1 MNQTDNHA
9 KYMFNLSKGQELYKV
24 QRFEDALKY
33 FNTALELEPDSHW
46 AWNEKGNALRRL
58 GRQREARDCYERAI
72 HLDKRHSY
80 PFPYIGVA
88 DIYRD
93 QKQYSE
99 AIAYYDR
106 AIRIKRHPWAL
117 NGKGRC
123 LHALNQTDEAL
134 RLAEESI
141 HIRPEFLFPYILRGD
156 ILYERAAY
164 RDALRSYQRAYE
176 LIRGPS
182 PELRGEVKSKITQ
195 CTAMLD
201 RDVRVEPGN
210 QEKPLNALIR
220 AFSDHIPSIRKKLHD
235 APAATSILDEKNG
248 GYSHPES
255 NSTDNH
261 AKYMANLNK
270 GKEFYKVQRF
280 EDALKHFTTALELE
294 PGSHWAWNEKGNA
307 LRRLGRQKEAIEC
320 YERAIS
326 LDRAR
331 SYPFPYIG
339 IADIY
344 REQKQYSEAIAYYD
358 RAMRIKRHPWALNGK
373 GMCLHARNQTDEA
386 LRLAEES
393 IRTRP
398 GFLFPYILRGDILYE
413 RAAYRDALRSYQNA
427 FDHIHSSSTKLR
439 EEVRSKIAQCTAML
453 DRELRRESGND
464 GNSDVKR
471 LLIRLGSED
480 SQDRIH
486 ASYQLD
492 ILAKGGKAGAIIRER
507 AFDML
512 GRALDDSVP
521 DVRRNILW
529 VLGNLAYQ
537 GYSYEVAGSGIL
549 PEMAAHLD
557 DPADPVCSAAAWS
570 LAVVAEAGQGIAVAD
585 SGATL
590 RYIRLLYS
598 KNHEVQACAALALDK
613 IAFYAS
619 PEPVVRN
626 GGATALA
633 HLLNVQN
640 DEVRFR
646 VLWALWSI
654 SCRGYADSLC
664 DAETLVTDLKRCA
677 QEKDLEIRKAAVSII
692 GELSKVR
699 DKSFLQQKD
708 LEKVLLTCIGSRSN
722 RVRGAAIW
730 AAGLWADAGCAP
742 MLIQAGV
749 KEAIRN
755 NLDDRTRV
763 HVFNHSEHR
772 WIERSIGGIAGDV
785 LKKIVASPD
794 PVPPK
799 PDTPEEIVVLADP
812 GSPEPDYRTA
822 YFVAQNLVEHLRQRD
837 RLEARKSAIHLEVF
851 VRGDILEKLQQVS
864 EHLRFYIDEDL
875 DNEIESL
882 ADDVELLKEN
892 ILREAMR

>member
-9 KYMFNLSKGQELYKV
+9 KYRFNLSKGQELYKV
-24 QRFEDALKY
+24 QRFEDALKH
-33 FNTALELEPDSHW
+33 FTTALELEPDSHW

-123 LHALNQTDEAL
+123 LHAQNQTEEAL
-134 RLAEESI
+134 RLAEESMR
-141 HIRPEFLFPYILRGD
+141 IRPRFLFPHILKGD
-156 ILYERAAY
+156 ILYERTAY
-164 RDALRSYQRAYE
+164 SDALRSYQRAYS
-176 LIRGPS
+176 LIHGPL
-182 PELRGEVKSKITQ
+182 PELRGEVK
-195 CTAMLD
+195 
-201 RDVRVEPGN
+201 
-210 QEKPLNALIR
+210 
-220 AFSDHIPSIRKKLHD
+220 
-235 APAATSILDEKNG
+235 
-248 GYSHPES
+248 
-255 NSTDNH
+255 
-261 AKYMANLNK
+261 
-270 GKEFYKVQRF
+270 
-280 EDALKHFTTALELE
+280 
-294 PGSHWAWNEKGNA
+294 
-307 LRRLGRQKEAIEC
+307 
-320 YERAIS
+320 
-326 LDRAR
+326 
-331 SYPFPYIG
+331 
-339 IADIY
+339 
-344 REQKQYSEAIAYYD
+344 
-358 RAMRIKRHPWALNGK
+358 
-373 GMCLHARNQTDEA
+373 
-386 LRLAEES
+386 
-393 IRTRP
+393 
-398 GFLFPYILRGDILYE
+398 
-413 RAAYRDALRSYQNA
+413 
-427 FDHIHSSSTKLR
+427 
-439 EEVRSKIAQCTAML
+439 SKIAQCTAML
-453 DRELRRESGND
+453 DRELRREPDND
-464 GNSDVKR
+464 GNSDIKR
-471 LLIRLGSED
+471 PLVRLQSED

-492 ILAKGGKAGAIIRER
+492 ILAKGGKAGEIIRER
-507 AFDML
+507 AFVML

-521 DVRRNILW
+521 EVRRNTLR
-529 VLGNLAYQ
+529 VLGNLACQ
-537 GYSYEVAGSGIL
+537 GYSYEVAGSGLL
-549 PEMAAHLD
+549 PEMATHLE
-557 DPADPVCSAAAWS
+557 DPADSVCSAAAWS

-598 KNHEVQACAALALDK
+598 ENHEVQACAALALDK

-654 SCRGYADSLC
+654 SCRGYSDSLC

-692 GELSKVR
+692 GELSNIR

-708 LEKVLLTCIGSRSN
+708 LEKVLLMCIGSRSN

-730 AAGLWADAGCAP
+730 AAGLWADAGYAP
-742 MLIQAGV
+742 TLIQTGV

-755 NLDDRTRV
+755 NLDDRAMV
-763 HVFNHSEHR
+763 HVFNHSELR
-772 WIERSIGGIAGDV
+772 WKERSIGRIADDV
-785 LKKIVASPD
+785 LKRIAASSHPMTL
-794 PVPPK
+794 K
-799 PDTPEEIVVLADP
+799 PDAPEKITVPADQ
-812 GSPEPDYRTA
+812 GSLGPDYRTA
-822 YFVAQNLVEHLRQRD
+822 YFVAQNLVEHLRQGD
-837 RLEARKSAIHLEVF
+837 LLEARKSALHLDEF
-851 VRGDILEKLQQVS
+851 VCGDILEKLKQTR
-864 EHLRFYIDEDL
+864 EHLRFYSDEGID
-875 DNEIESL
+875 EIESL
-882 ADDVELLKEN
+882 ADDVELLKED

>member
-33 FNTALELEPDSHW
+33 FNTALEFEPDSHW

-58 GRQREARDCYERAI
+58 RRQKEAMDCYERAI

-80 PFPYIGVA
+80 
-88 DIYRD
+88 
-93 QKQYSE
+93 
-99 AIAYYDR
+99 
-106 AIRIKRHPWAL
+106 L
-117 NGKGRC
+117 
-123 LHALNQTDEAL
+123 
-134 RLAEESI
+134 
-141 HIRPEFLFPYILRGD
+141 
-156 ILYERAAY
+156 
-164 RDALRSYQRAYE
+164 
-176 LIRGPS
+176 
-182 PELRGEVKSKITQ
+182 
-195 CTAMLD
+195 
-201 RDVRVEPGN
+201 
-210 QEKPLNALIR
+210 
-220 AFSDHIPSIRKKLHD
+220 
-235 APAATSILDEKNG
+235 
-248 GYSHPES
+248 
-255 NSTDNH
+255 
-261 AKYMANLNK
+261 
-270 GKEFYKVQRF
+270 
-280 EDALKHFTTALELE
+280 
-294 PGSHWAWNEKGNA
+294 
-307 LRRLGRQKEAIEC
+307 
-320 YERAIS
+320 
-326 LDRAR
+326 
-331 SYPFPYIG
+331 FPYIG

-358 RAMRIKRHPWALNGK
+358 KAIRIKRHPWALNGK

-427 FDHIHSSSTKLR
+427 FDLIHSSSTKLR
-439 EEVRSKIAQCTAML
+439 EEVRSKIAQCTAVL
-453 DRELRRESGND
+453 DREIRRESDND
-464 GNSDVKR
+464 GSSDVKR
-471 LLIRLGSED
+471 LLVRLWSED

-492 ILAKGGKAGAIIRER
+492 ILAKGGKAGEIIRER
-507 AFDML
+507 AFGML
-512 GRALDDSVP
+512 GRALDDSIP

-626 GGATALA
+626 GGATALVR
-633 HLLNVQN
+633 LLGVQN

-664 DAETLVTDLKRCA
+664 DAETFVTDLKQCA
-677 QEKDLEIRKAAVSII
+677 QEKDLEIRKAAISII
-692 GELSKVR
+692 GELSNVR

-708 LEKVLLTCIGSRSN
+708 LENVLLTCIGSQSN

-730 AAGLWADAGCAP
+730 AAGQWADAGYAST
-742 MLIQAGV
+742 LIQAGV
-749 KEAIRN
+749 KETIRWH
-755 NLDDRTRV
+755 LDGRAMVRV
-763 HVFNHSEHR
+763 FDHSEHR
-772 WIERSIGGIAGDV
+772 WVERSIGEIADDV
-785 LKKIVASPD
+785 LKRITTSSN

-799 PDTPEEIVVLADP
+799 PDALEKIVVP
-812 GSPEPDYRTA
+812 TGPRSPEPDYRTA
-822 YFVAQNLVEHLRQRD
+822 YFVAQNLVEHLRQND
-837 RLEARKSAIHLEVF
+837 LLKARKSAIHLEVF
-851 VRGDILEKLQQVS
+851 VHGDILEKLQQVS
-864 EHLRFYIDEDL
+864 EHLRFYSDESID
-875 DNEIESL
+875 EIESL
-882 ADDVELLKEN
+882 ADDVELLKED